1 MPLCVGAPAEVFGA
15 ALEFSSLPLLS
26 GTGGARPTGCGGGVA
41 APPLLVGGG
50 GGAFVVLVGDEC
62 AASAFTARVTVG
74 SISDP
79 ARISSGLLCLVDAAE
94 ALR

>member
-1 MPLCVGAPAEVFGA
+1 MPLCVDAPAEVFGA

-26 GTGGARPTGCGGGVA
+26 GGARPTGCGGGVA